1 MKIIKKAFLVLAILS
16 GFSNVT
22 LYAADLVN
30 SDNVSYTIFVDT
42 DDGSKTITIAPNET
56 ISEICSDCYLEI
68 DGNPKGVTIENEPI
82 VTIKDGKLSVA
93 SNE

>member
-42 DDGSKTITIAPNET
+42 DDGSKTISIAPNET
-56 ISEICSDCYLEI
+56 IS
-68 DGNPKGVTIENEPI
+68 
-82 VTIKDGKLSVA
+82 
-93 SNE
+93 